1 MNDKE
6 REAFEV
12 AFSGKVN
19 FERNEQ
25 HPEYYA
31 HLPARQMWDSWQA
44 RSQQPSTNKPELT
57 VWYDK
62 MPESNGKSNWTAI
75 LMRKGD
81 SLLFGPHMTIARSEY
96 PDRVRYEADCV
107 RHMIGE
113 LEEEPDMMAYD
124 HDLHSGYKKK
134 YDETKAH
141 YYAECR
147 DMFPR
152 NSEAWN
158 ALNDKLLAMFEGL

>member
-1 MNDKE
+1 MINSLKMEEEILIMGYFGSDGFATEEKD
-6 REAFEV
+6 ATGAPFPLMTI
-12 AFSGKVN
+12 
-19 FERNEQ
+19 EQ
-25 HPEYYA
+25 HQRI
-31 HLPARQMWDSWQA
+31 LG
-44 RSQQPSTNKPELT
+44 NKKVLT
-57 VWYDK
+57 VWYGK

-113 LEEEPDMMAYD
+113 LEEEPDMMSYD